1 LVDAITL
8 LEFGALRSNHR
19 CHCLLLSLL
28 LDVRCSFLEIA
39 IWLNHHPVRF
49 YLNLVTVCCSC
60 ITYVEATIVRCV
72 DIDSDLRFLG
82 LLMVNLLVHLDFTL
96 ELHLSLSKGLFKK
109 GNVNLSLLQIKDESL
124 ILYIFL
130 P

>member
-1 LVDAITL
+1 M
-8 LEFGALRSNHR
+8 
-19 CHCLLLSLL
+19 
-28 LDVRCSFLEIA
+28 
-39 IWLNHHPVRF
+39 
-49 YLNLVTVCCSC
+49 TVCCSC